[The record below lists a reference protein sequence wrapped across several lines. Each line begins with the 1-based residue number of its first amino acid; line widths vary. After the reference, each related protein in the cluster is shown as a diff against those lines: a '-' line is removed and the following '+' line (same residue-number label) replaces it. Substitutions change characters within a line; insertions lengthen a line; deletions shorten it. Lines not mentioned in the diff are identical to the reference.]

1 MIKAMSLSQKVA
13 LNTIVQIVAQAV
25 TVIFGFLTMV
35 ILTRSLGSEG
45 YGNYMYILT
54 LVVLFGGFADWITAT
69 IVVRE
74 AAKDEKRQNLILSNI
89 FLIRLFLALLGG
101 LVMILSSFYLPLK
114 NTDQL
119 LVRQGILFGS
129 LILFLF
135 ALKASFGI
143 IFQTKLQIYKLAIA
157 DITASILIFFLSWL
171 FVKQNLGLVYLII
184 AVVLANVVAVALAA
198 ILAVKT
204 IRFDFR
210 FQWSLVKVFLKESLP
225 MGAILLLLTL
235 DNKIDTVMLG
245 LMKGSSAVGI
255 YAVAY
260 RFYDVLILGAA
271 YLMNSL
277 LPVLSRY
284 ANSQKRQGR
293 IKFIYQKSFDV
304 LLTLGLLVAFLA
316 FSSASLL
323 VKLITQER
331 FTEFFGSTIVIRIL
345 SLAIFLSYFN
355 HLTGYTIVAL
365 GKQRWYFSVASSAL
379 VFNALANFFVIPQ
392 FSYYGAAIVTVLTE
406 GLVLLITSFFV
417 HRLIKVT
424 PTLTEFPKTIVAL
437 IKHKGKIF

>member
-1 MIKAMSLSQKVA
+1 
-13 LNTIVQIVAQAV
+13 
-25 TVIFGFLTMV
+25 
-35 ILTRSLGSEG
+35 
-45 YGNYMYILT
+45 
-54 LVVLFGGFADWITAT
+54 
-69 IVVRE
+69 
-74 AAKDEKRQNLILSNI
+74 
-89 FLIRLFLALLGG
+89 
-101 LVMILSSFYLPLK
+101 
-114 NTDQL
+114 
-119 LVRQGILFGS
+119 
-129 LILFLF
+129 
-135 ALKASFGI
+135 
-143 IFQTKLQIYKLAIA
+143 
-157 DITASILIFFLSWL
+157 
-171 FVKQNLGLVYLII
+171 
-184 AVVLANVVAVALAA
+184 VVAVALAA

>member
-13 LNTIVQIVAQAV
+13 LNTIVQIVAKAV

-54 LVVLFGGFADWITAT
+54 LVVLFGGFADWGTAT
-69 IVVRE
+69 IGVRE